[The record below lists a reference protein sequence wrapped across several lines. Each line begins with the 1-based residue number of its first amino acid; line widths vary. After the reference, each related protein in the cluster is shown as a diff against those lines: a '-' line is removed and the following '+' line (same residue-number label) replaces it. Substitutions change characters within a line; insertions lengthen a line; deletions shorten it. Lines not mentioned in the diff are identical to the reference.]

1 MKIGISHV
9 KWVFSQATGSF
20 SGIDEDVFAS
30 VVHALTG
37 VWLFPH
43 GNLNFPHGITKEYS
57 SSPVNLTHRPPSRGC
72 NLTCS
77 LCKVRHTRVLDS

>member
-1 MKIGISHV
+1 MLAKKTSFSCTIGLNLWFYRPGIKMKIGISHV

-37 VWLFPH
+37 VWFFPH
-43 GNLNFPHGITKEYS
+43 GN
-57 SSPVNLTHRPPSRGC
+57 
-72 NLTCS
+72 
-77 LCKVRHTRVLDS
+77 

>member
-43 GNLNFPHGITKEYS
+43 GN
-57 SSPVNLTHRPPSRGC
+57 
-72 NLTCS
+72 
-77 LCKVRHTRVLDS
+77 